1 MIRFLTALLFL
12 GVLLGV
18 VTAVAILFCFC
29 FKLPASDRTFGN
41 LHQTGSG
48 RSISHTT
55 HHVGI

>member
-29 FKLPASDRTFGN
+29 FKRPASDATFCN
-41 LHQTGSG
+41 LHQSESGGSI
-48 RSISHTT
+48 RHTT
-55 HHVGI
+55 RHVGI

>member
-18 VTAVAILFCFC
+18 VTAVAIIFFC
-29 FKLPASDRTFGN
+29 FKRPASDTTFRN
-41 LHQTGSG
+41 PNQIESG
-48 RSISHTT
+48 GSISHTT